1 MNESGL
7 SRSEIIAMVGGVLL
21 AVGLFLTWYKIDR
34 LNAINGIPAS
44 KQDTFTGWEVH
55 TIARWFLL
63 AGALAPLIL
72 AWIIWRGHAL
82 SWPRGEMT
90 AVSAIAAL
98 GLILYMTLV
107 NKPGVTSGLTHLRW
121 GVLVSLLGAALM
133 LAGSATRASAV
144 ERPRKPPGTI

>member
-1 MNESGL
+1 
-7 SRSEIIAMVGGVLL
+7 MVGGVLL
-21 AVGLFLTWYKIDR
+21 AIGLFLTWYKIDAR
-34 LNAINGIPAS
+34 NAINGHPGPA
-44 KQDTFTGWEVH
+44 TFSGWEAH

-98 GLILYMTLV
+98 GLIVYLTLID
-107 NKPGVTSGLTHLRW
+107 KPGDTSGLTHLRL
-121 GVLVSLLGAALM
+121 GVLVSLVGAALM
-133 LAGSATRASAV
+133 LAGSATRASSV

>member
-7 SRSEIIAMVGGVLL
+7 SRSEIVAMVGGVLL
-21 AVGLFLTWYKIDR
+21 AVGLFLTWYKIDAR
-34 LNAINGIPAS
+34 NAIGDTQGPATLS
-44 KQDTFTGWEVH
+44 GWEVH

-63 AGALAPLIL
+63 AGAVAPLIL

-82 SWPRGEMT
+82 SWPRGEVT

-98 GLILYMTLV
+98 GLIVYLTLID
-107 NKPGVTSGLTHLRW
+107 KPGDTSGLTHLRF
-121 GVLVSLLGAALM
+121 GIFVSLLGAALM
-133 LAGSATRASAV
+133 LAGSATRASSV